1 MASRMVTFCDLCQS
15 QIEKQYPLGRFF
27 IQTGWQADAAGG
39 PSERDGK
46 QFDLCDNCLRRA
58 FAIAIECLKDFEVA
72 KRFLDKL
79 LKGKK
84 V

>member
-1 MASRMVTFCDLCQS
+1 MAQRMVTFCDLCQS
-15 QIEKQYPLGRFF
+15 QIERRYPFF
-27 IQTGWQADAAGG
+27 IQTGWQSDVAGG
-39 PSERDGK
+39 PSERDGR

-72 KRFLDKL
+72 KSFLDKL
-79 LKGKK
+79 LKCRK